1 MVSNNILKV
10 QKLNVVLDGVAI
22 LEDINFELNRGNS
35 LAIIGPNASGKSTL
49 LKALLKLLPYR
60 GKITWKKGVKI
71 GYVPQ
76 KVELE
81 RHLPL
86 NLRNFLEA
94 KASVL
99 KIGRGAIAEAVKEV
113 GIKKELLDAPIGHLS
128 GGQLQKALIAFA
140 ILGNPEVV
148 LFDEPTA
155 SLDQP
160 AEEHTYHLIHRL
172 QEERK
177 LTVILVSHDISLV
190 YKHANMVLCLNKQ
203 KLCYGEPKDVLTE
216 KTLASLYNTHAH
228 YYHKHGEGRHV
239 EK

>member
-1 MVSNNILKV
+1 MTSDNILKV
-10 QKLNVVLDGVAI
+10 QKLNVVLGDMQI
-22 LEDINFELNRGNS
+22 LEDINFELNRGES

-49 LKALLKLLPYR
+49 LKALLGLLPCR
-60 GKITWKKGVKI
+60 GKIIWKKGVKI

-94 KASVL
+94 KAAVL
-99 KIGRGAIAEAVKEV
+99 KIGRKAIEEAVREV
-113 GIKKELLDAPIGHLS
+113 GIKTELLDAPIGHLS

-190 YKHANMVLCLNKQ
+190 YKHADMVLCLNKQ
-203 KLCYGEPKDVLTE
+203 KLCFGEPGEVLNE
-216 KTLASLYNTHAH
+216 KTLSELYGTHAH
-228 YYHKHGEGRHV
+228 YHHVHGE
-239 EK
+239 K